1 VSWIQVTARVDGEA
15 AEAVAEALR
24 PFAHGGVSLE
34 QSAADLSPAA
44 TRPRLEDEITVS
56 IYYPAAEDSPG
67 RRQRIEEILWH
78 MSQLYPIPAPA
89 FETVQEED
97 WANAWKQHYRPLR
110 IGRRLF
116 ICPAWETATPRPD
129 ELVIKMD
136 PGMAFGTGLHPT
148 TQMCLQA
155 LEGRVRPG
163 MEVLDMGTGSGI
175 LAIAAALLG
184 ASSVLALDTDEVAV
198 QSARR
203 NCVLNGVSDS
213 VLVRRGSLAELDP
226 YQGWDL
232 ILANIL
238 APVIV
243 DLLAGGMAAHLRPGG
258 LVVLSGIIEDQAP
271 EVEDALRREGLLL
284 LERLQI
290 KDWVALVA
298 VRPVI

>member
-1 VSWIQVTARVDGEA
+1 VSWIQATVRVDGEA

-34 QSAADLSPAA
+34 QAAADLSPAA

-116 ICPAWETATPRPD
+116 ICPAWETVASRPD

-148 TQMCLQA
+148 TQMCLEA
-155 LEGRVRPG
+155 LEGRARPG
-163 MEVLDMGTGSGI
+163 MDVLDMGTGSGI
-175 LAIAAALLG
+175 LAIAAALHG
-184 ASSVLALDTDEVAV
+184 ACSVLALDTDEVAV
-198 QSARR
+198 QSARH
-203 NCVLNGVSDS
+203 NCILNGVSDT
-213 VLVRRGSLAELDP
+213 VLVRRGSLADLDP
-226 YQGWDL
+226 NQGWDL
-232 ILANIL
+232 MLANIL

-243 DLLAGGMAAHLRPGG
+243 DLLGGGMAKYLRPGG
-258 LVVLSGIIEDQAP
+258 HVVLSGIIEDQAP
-271 EVEDALRREGLLL
+271 EVEDALRREGLFR

-298 VRPVI
+298 GRPGA

>member
-1 VSWIQVTARVDGEA
+1 MSWIQVTARVDGEA

-44 TRPRLEDEITVS
+44 SRPRLEDEITVS

-116 ICPAWETATPRPD
+116 ICPAWETAAPRPD

-148 TQMCLQA
+148 TQMCLEA

-163 MEVLDMGTGSGI
+163 MDVLDMGTGSGI

-198 QSARR
+198 QSARH
-203 NCVLNGVSDS
+203 NCVLNGVSDT
-213 VLVRRGSLAELDP
+213 VLVRRGSLADLDP
-226 YQGWDL
+226 NQGWDL

-258 LVVLSGIIEDQAP
+258 PVVLSGIIEDQAP
-271 EVEDALRREGLLL
+271 EVEDALCREGLLL